1 MEFAIIPIFLAGVT
15 YFVTNQPSSKKLEP
29 VYRYTE
35 VDKDL
40 ILGKVNNDNN
50 QQQVQKVNN
59 IRIKKRKRSRQLSRK
74 SSRKTKDSNT
84 KEKIVITYAD

>member
-35 VDKDL
+35 VDKDV
-40 ILGKVNNDNN
+40 ILAKVNSDNN
-50 QQQVQKVNN
+50 QQQVQRVNN
-59 IRIKKRKRSRQLSRK
+59 IRIKTRKSSKQLTRK
-74 SSRKTKDSNT
+74 SSRKTKNSNT